1 MNAEVLIDLQDV
13 SIFQGDNLVLS
24 NLNVHVRKSEFVYLI
39 GKTGSGKSSL
49 LRTLYADLPLKQGEV
64 SIAGYQLSRIK
75 TRDIPF
81 LRRKLGIIFQDFQ
94 LLMDRNVEENLRF
107 VLKSTGWNSKAEM
120 DMRIDEVLA
129 KVGLA
134 TKKHKMPHQLS
145 GGEQQRLGIARA
157 LMNNPEV
164 IIADEPSGNLDPE
177 TTAEILQL
185 LLDIAEGGCAVLVAT
200 HDLTLFELHRART
213 LKCDGG
219 SIIDS
224 DLL

>member
-1 MNAEVLIDLQDV
+1 MSQDIIISIKDV
-13 SIFQGDNLVLS
+13 SIFQGDNLVLDHL
-24 NLNVHVRKSEFVYLI
+24 NLDIRKGEFVYLI

-49 LRTLYADLPLKQGEV
+49 MQTLYADLPLKKGEIEIV
-64 SIAGYQLSRIK
+64 GYTLSKIRNK
-75 TRDIPF
+75 EIPY

-107 VLKSTGWNSKAEM
+107 VLKSTAWTSKAEM
-120 DMRIDEVLA
+120 DLRIGEVLN
-129 KVGLA
+129 KTGLS
-134 TKKHKMPHQLS
+134 TKKHKLPHQLS
-145 GGEQQRLGIARA
+145 GGEQQRLGISRA
-157 LMNNPEV
+157 LINNPEI

-185 LLDIAEGGCAVLVAT
+185 LLDIASGGCAVLVAT

-219 SIIDS
+219 TIIDS

>member
-1 MNAEVLIDLQDV
+1 MISIRNA
-13 SIFQGDNLVLS
+13 SIFQHDNLVLE
-24 NLNVHVRKSEFVYLI
+24 NVNIEIRKGEFVYLI

-49 LRTLYADLPLKQGEV
+49 LRTLYADLPLKSGEAD
-64 SIAGYQLSRIK
+64 IAGFALHKLKNRE
-75 TRDIPF
+75 IPF

-94 LLMDRNVEENLRF
+94 LLMDRNVSENLRF
-107 VLKSTGWNSKAEM
+107 ILKSTGWKKGPEM
-120 DMRIDEVLA
+120 EGRIEEVLK
-129 KVGLA
+129 KVGLF
-134 TKKHKMPHQLS
+134 TKAHKMPHQLS

-157 LMNNPEV
+157 LINDPEV

-185 LLDIAEGGCAVLVAT
+185 LLDLAATGHAVLVAT

-219 SIIDS
+219 VVLDS
-224 DLL
+224 NLL

>member
-1 MNAEVLIDLQDV
+1 MDAEVLIALQDV

-24 NLNVHVRKSEFVYLI
+24 ELNIQLRKGEFVYLI

-49 LRTLYADLPLKQGEV
+49 LRTLYADLPLKQGEIH
-64 SIAGYQLSRIK
+64 IAGFKLSTIR
-75 TRDIPF
+75 TRDIHY

-94 LLMDRNVEENLRF
+94 LLMDRNVEDNLRF
-107 VLKSTGWNSKAEM
+107 VLQSTGWNTKAEM
-120 DMRIDEVLA
+120 DMRIDEVLV
-129 KVGLA
+129 KVGLS
-134 TKKHKMPHQLS
+134 TKKHKLPHQLS

-185 LLDIAEGGCAVLVAT
+185 LLDIAAGGCAVLVAT

-213 LKCDGG
+213 LKCESGH
-219 SIIDS
+219 IIDS

>member
-1 MNAEVLIDLQDV
+1 MSQDIIISIKDV
-13 SIFQGDNLVLS
+13 SIFQGDNLVLDHL
-24 NLNVHVRKSEFVYLI
+24 NLDIRKGEFVYLI

-49 LRTLYADLPLKQGEV
+49 MQTLYADLPLKKGEIEIV
-64 SIAGYQLSRIK
+64 GYTLSKIRNK
-75 TRDIPF
+75 EIPY

-107 VLKSTGWNSKAEM
+107 VLKSTGWTSKAEM
-120 DMRIDEVLA
+120 DLRIGEVLN
-129 KVGLA
+129 KTGLS
-134 TKKHKMPHQLS
+134 TKKHKLPHQLS
-145 GGEQQRLGIARA
+145 GGEQQRLGISRA
-157 LMNNPEV
+157 LINNPEI

-185 LLDIAEGGCAVLVAT
+185 LLDIASGGCAVLVAT

-219 SIIDS
+219 TIIDS

>member
-1 MNAEVLIDLQDV
+1 MDPEVLVELQNV

-24 NLNVHVRKSEFVYLI
+24 DLNVCLRKGEFVYLI

-49 LRTLYADLPLKQGEV
+49 LRTLYADLPLKQGEI
-64 SIAGYQLSRIK
+64 SIAGYLLSNIR
-75 TRDIPF
+75 TREIPF

-107 VLKSTGWNSKAEM
+107 VLKSTGWDSKAEM

-157 LMNNPEV
+157 LMNNPQV

-185 LLDIAEGGCAVLVAT
+185 LLDIAAGGCAVLVAT

>member
-1 MNAEVLIDLQDV
+1 MNAEAVVDLQDV

-24 NLNVHVRKSEFVYLI
+24 NLNIKMRKGEFVYLI

-49 LRTLYADLPLKQGEV
+49 LRTLYADLPLKQGEI
-64 SIAGYQLSRIK
+64 SIAGYQLSTIK

-120 DMRIDEVLA
+120 DMQIEEVLA
-129 KVGLA
+129 KVGLG
-134 TKKHKMPHQLS
+134 TKKHKLPHQLS

-157 LMNNPEV
+157 LMNNPQV

-219 SIIDS
+219 RIIDS

>member
-1 MNAEVLIDLQDV
+1 MSAEVLISLRDV
-13 SIFQGDNLVLS
+13 AVFQNDNLVL
-24 NLNVHVRKSEFVYLI
+24 NQINIEIKKGEFVYLI

-49 LRTLYADLPLKQGEV
+49 MRTLYADLPLMQGEADIV
-64 SIAGYQLSRIK
+64 GFNLKEISNK
-75 TRDIPF
+75 EIPF

-94 LLMDRNVEENLRF
+94 LLMDRNVEDNLRF
-107 VLKSTGWNSKAEM
+107 VLQSTGWKNPVDIK
-120 DMRIDEVLA
+120 DQIDEVLN
-129 KVGLA
+129 KTGLI

-157 LMNNPEV
+157 LMNDPE
-164 IIADEPSGNLDPE
+164 IILADEPTGNLDPE

-185 LLDIAEGGCAVLVAT
+185 LLDIAASGRAVLVST

-219 SIIDS
+219 SILDS

>member
-1 MNAEVLIDLQDV
+1 MNAEVVINLQDV

-24 NLNVHVRKSEFVYLI
+24 NLNVHIHKGEFVYLI

-49 LRTLYADLPLKQGEV
+49 LRTLYAELPLKQGEV
-64 SIAGYQLSRIK
+64 SIAGYLLSSIK

-120 DMRIDEVLA
+120 DMQIDEVLA

-157 LMNNPEV
+157 LMNNPQV